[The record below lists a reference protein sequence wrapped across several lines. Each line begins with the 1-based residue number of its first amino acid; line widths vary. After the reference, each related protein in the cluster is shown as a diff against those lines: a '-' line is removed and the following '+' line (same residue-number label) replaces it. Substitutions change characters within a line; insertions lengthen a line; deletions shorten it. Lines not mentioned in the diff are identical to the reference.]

1 MNTNPLSDVATIRRV
16 AFFIGAASLVIAS
29 FMSFKF
35 GMSMSVLHA
44 AILGLLTLSG
54 SVLFPW
60 AGHLRSSGNKNFVTF
75 MLIGTCF
82 LGAEYFSHVGYTIGQ
97 RVMNTEETGVANNTY
112 QLKQVSVKRNS
123 AELEQLH
130 KDLDELKA
138 SNDWVATVTPDGLRA
153 QIAPMEEAIRQET
166 KRGGCGPICLSLTE
180 KKAALEDRVAAA
192 ERYSQINLAIAEHA
206 KLVNSKE
213 DEAKVA
219 EFKTSPVVA
228 QTSFVAQLATL
239 SLDPDRSALTWTQIG
254 IGALLALV
262 TTFLA
267 PVMFSIAWGPL
278 EYAGS
283 LAGRAK
289 AYAPIP
295 ARYAAPQ
302 FTPAPPV
309 SVPQVAARAPVA
321 PPQPQQDPFHV
332 HLHQMDANGLLTAL
346 QKKLAEMKG
355 PQLAAA

>member
-1 MNTNPLSDVATIRRV
+1 MNHNPLSDPDKIRRV
-16 AFFIGAASLVIAS
+16 AFFIGAAALVIAS

-35 GMSMSVLHA
+35 GLSMSILHA

-60 AGHLRSSGNKNFVTF
+60 AGHLRHGGNKNFITF
-75 MLIGTCF
+75 LLIGCAF
-82 LGAEYFSHVGYTIGQ
+82 LSAEYFSHVGYTIGQ

-112 QLKQVSVKRNS
+112 QLKQVSVTRNS
-123 AELEQLH
+123 AELADLH
-130 KDLDELKA
+130 AKVKELKEA
-138 SNDWVATVTPDGLRA
+138 NDWVGTVTPDGLRA
-153 QIAPMEEAIRQET
+153 QITPMDEAIRQET
-166 KRGGCGPICLSLTE
+166 ARGGCGPKCLNLTQQ
-180 KKAALEDRVAAA
+180 KAAIEDKIAAA
-192 ERYSQINLAIAEHA
+192 ERYNSINVAIAEHE

-219 EFKTSPVVA
+219 EFRTSPVVA

-278 EYAGS
+278 NYAEAV
-283 LAGRAK
+283 AGRAK
-289 AYAPIP
+289 PPVAA
-295 ARYAAPQ
+295 ARTEFQIHAQ
-302 FTPAPPV
+302 PV
-309 SVPQVAARAPVA
+309 SVPQVTARAA
-321 PPQPQQDPFHV
+321 PEPAPAPHYDF
-332 HLHQMDANGLLTAL
+332 HLHGHGLDANGLLAAL
-346 QKKLAEMKG
+346 QKKIAEGSM
-355 PQLAAA
+355 PRAAAA